1 MERMDTFQIG
11 KNGKYRSLD
20 VLLSIEVG
28 YSTKGKLDGCWKRKQ
43 WEKKIKEMIS
53 FNVIDA

>member
-28 YSTKGKLDGCWKRKQ
+28 YSTKVENWMDVGKGNNGKKR
-43 WEKKIKEMIS
+43 
-53 FNVIDA
+53 